1 MTSAA
6 GQMGITPIRVAL
18 VYDFDGTLA
27 PRNLPEHSFLP
38 SVGVT
43 DVEGFWEACRREAER
58 HDSDQVLTYMRM
70 LLTAAERAGT
80 AVTRDLL
87 RRHGAQ
93 TPLFAG
99 VEAWFDDIGG
109 YGRSVGVEIEH
120 FVVSSGLLEMIEGL
134 SIHPRFRK
142 VFASSYAYD
151 ATGRAVWPASAIN
164 YTTKTQYLFRINKG
178 MLEPHEDVNDHMDPD
193 LRPIPFQNM
202 IYIGDGPTDVPCF
215 TLMKRYGGHAI
226 AVYNSDETNR
236 SSFRKCY
243 QLSALAD
250 RVKHI
255 APADYRAGS
264 HLRLLLEEMVLD
276 IADGIVRRKKLEI
289 EEGTVSAPHF

>member
-1 MTSAA
+1 MATTSGA
-6 GQMGITPIRVAL
+6 GQVSIAPIRVAL

-120 FVVSSGLLEMIEGL
+120 FVDTNLCDKLRNVRDDNHRALVLIKCFCNDRQVTE
-134 SIHPRFRK
+134 
-142 VFASSYAYD
+142 VD
-151 ATGRAVWPASAIN
+151 VVGRLV
-164 YTTKTQYLFRINKG
+164 
-178 MLEPHEDVNDHMDPD
+178 EDK
-193 LRPIPFQNM
+193 Q
-202 IYIGDGPTDVPCF
+202 
-215 TLMKRYGGHAI
+215 
-226 AVYNSDETNR
+226 S
-236 SSFRKCY
+236 
-243 QLSALAD
+243 
-250 RVKHI
+250 
-255 APADYRAGS
+255 
-264 HLRLLLEEMVLD
+264 
-276 IADGIVRRKKLEI
+276 
-289 EEGTVSAPHF
+289 

>member
-1 MTSAA
+1 MAMTSAA

-99 VEAWFDDIGG
+99 VEAWFDDIGA

-178 MLEPHEDVNDHMDPD
+178 IDNVWDNSTINLWMPKQERRVPFERMVFLGDGDTDIPSMKLVREKGGQAVAVFDPEKFEQRLSQGHLERLIAEDRIDHM
-193 LRPIPFQNM
+193 
-202 IYIGDGPTDVPCF
+202 
-215 TLMKRYGGHAI
+215 A
-226 AVYNSDETNR
+226 S
-236 SSFRKCY
+236 
-243 QLSALAD
+243 
-250 RVKHI
+250 
-255 APADYRAGS
+255 ADYRPGSLLTIIVKGILGRMARHAAG
-264 HLRLLLEEMVLD
+264 
-276 IADGIVRRKKLEI
+276 
-289 EEGTVSAPHF
+289 

>member
-1 MTSAA
+1 MATSRGA
-6 GQMGITPIRVAL
+6 GQVGLTPIRVAL

-38 SVGVT
+38 SVGVH
-43 DVEGFWEACRREAER
+43 DVEGFWETCRLEAER

-80 AVTRDLL
+80 IVTRDLL
-87 RRHGAQ
+87 RRHGAR

-99 VEAWFDDIGG
+99 VDSWFDDIGA

-134 SIHPRFRK
+134 SIHSRFRK

-151 ATGRAVWPASAIN
+151 AAGRAVWPASAIN

-178 MLEPHEDVNDHMDPD
+178 IDNVWDNSTINLWMPKQERRVPFERMVFLGDGDTDIPSMKLVREKGGQAVAVFDPEKFEQRLSQGHLERLIAEDRIDHM
-193 LRPIPFQNM
+193 
-202 IYIGDGPTDVPCF
+202 
-215 TLMKRYGGHAI
+215 A
-226 AVYNSDETNR
+226 S
-236 SSFRKCY
+236 
-243 QLSALAD
+243 
-250 RVKHI
+250 
-255 APADYRAGS
+255 ADYRPGSLLTIIVKGILGRMARHAAG
-264 HLRLLLEEMVLD
+264 
-276 IADGIVRRKKLEI
+276 
-289 EEGTVSAPHF
+289 

>member
-1 MTSAA
+1 MATTSGA
-6 GQMGITPIRVAL
+6 GQVSIAPIRVAL

-58 HDSDQVLTYMRM
+58 HDSDQVLTYLRM

-80 AVTRDLL
+80 AVTRDQL

-99 VEAWFDDIGG
+99 VEAWFDDIGA

-151 ATGRAVWPASAIN
+151 ETGRAVWPASAIN

-178 MLEPHEDVNDHMDPD
+178 IDNVWDNSTINLWMPKQERRVPFERMVFLGDGDTDIPSMKLVREKGGQAVAVFDPEKFEQRLSQGHLERLIAEDRIDHM
-193 LRPIPFQNM
+193 
-202 IYIGDGPTDVPCF
+202 
-215 TLMKRYGGHAI
+215 A
-226 AVYNSDETNR
+226 S
-236 SSFRKCY
+236 
-243 QLSALAD
+243 
-250 RVKHI
+250 
-255 APADYRAGS
+255 ADYRPGSLLTIIVKGILGRMARHAAG
-264 HLRLLLEEMVLD
+264 
-276 IADGIVRRKKLEI
+276 
-289 EEGTVSAPHF
+289 

>member
-1 MTSAA
+1 MATTRGA
-6 GQMGITPIRVAL
+6 GQVGLTPIRVAL

-38 SVGVT
+38 SVGVH
-43 DVEGFWEACRREAER
+43 DVEGFWETCRLEAER

-80 AVTRDLL
+80 IVTRDLL
-87 RRHGAQ
+87 RRHGAR

-99 VEAWFDDIGG
+99 VDSWFDDIGA

-134 SIHPRFRK
+134 SIHSRFRK

-151 ATGRAVWPASAIN
+151 AAGRAVWPASAIN

-178 MLEPHEDVNDHMDPD
+178 IDNVWDNSTINLWMPKQERRVPFERMVFLGDGDTDIPSMKLVREKGGQAVAVFDPEKFEQRLSQGHLERLIAEDRIDHM
-193 LRPIPFQNM
+193 
-202 IYIGDGPTDVPCF
+202 
-215 TLMKRYGGHAI
+215 A
-226 AVYNSDETNR
+226 S
-236 SSFRKCY
+236 
-243 QLSALAD
+243 
-250 RVKHI
+250 
-255 APADYRAGS
+255 ADYRPGSLLTIIVKGILGRMARHAAG
-264 HLRLLLEEMVLD
+264 
-276 IADGIVRRKKLEI
+276 
-289 EEGTVSAPHF
+289 

>member
-1 MTSAA
+1 MATTSGA
-6 GQMGITPIRVAL
+6 GQVSIAPIRVAI

-99 VEAWFDDIGG
+99 VEAWFDDIGA

-151 ATGRAVWPASAIN
+151 ETGRAVWPASAIN

-178 MLEPHEDVNDHMDPD
+178 IDNVWDNSTINLWMPKQERRVPFERMVFLGDGDTDIPSMKLVREKGGQAVAVFDPEKFEQRLSQGHLERLIAEDRIDHM
-193 LRPIPFQNM
+193 
-202 IYIGDGPTDVPCF
+202 
-215 TLMKRYGGHAI
+215 A
-226 AVYNSDETNR
+226 S
-236 SSFRKCY
+236 
-243 QLSALAD
+243 
-250 RVKHI
+250 
-255 APADYRAGS
+255 ADYRPGSLLTIIVKGILGRMARHAAG
-264 HLRLLLEEMVLD
+264 
-276 IADGIVRRKKLEI
+276 
-289 EEGTVSAPHF
+289 

>member
-1 MTSAA
+1 MATTSGA
-6 GQMGITPIRVAL
+6 GQVRGTPIRVAL

-43 DVEGFWEACRREAER
+43 DVEGFWEACRLEAER

-80 AVTRDLL
+80 TVTRDLL
-87 RRHGAQ
+87 RRHGAL

-99 VEAWFDDIGG
+99 VEAWFDDIGA

-178 MLEPHEDVNDHMDPD
+178 IDNVWDNSTINLWMPKQERRVPFERMVFLGDGDTDIPSMKLVREKGGQAVAVFDPEKFEQRLSQGHLERLIAEDRIDHM
-193 LRPIPFQNM
+193 
-202 IYIGDGPTDVPCF
+202 
-215 TLMKRYGGHAI
+215 A
-226 AVYNSDETNR
+226 S
-236 SSFRKCY
+236 
-243 QLSALAD
+243 
-250 RVKHI
+250 
-255 APADYRAGS
+255 ADYRPGSLLTIIVKGILGRMARHAAG
-264 HLRLLLEEMVLD
+264 
-276 IADGIVRRKKLEI
+276 
-289 EEGTVSAPHF
+289 

>member
-1 MTSAA
+1 MATTSGA

-99 VEAWFDDIGG
+99 VEAWFEDIGA

-151 ATGRAVWPASAIN
+151 ETGRAVWPASAIN
-164 YTTKTQYLFRINKG
+164 
-178 MLEPHEDVNDHMDPD
+178 
-193 LRPIPFQNM
+193 
-202 IYIGDGPTDVPCF
+202 
-215 TLMKRYGGHAI
+215 
-226 AVYNSDETNR
+226 
-236 SSFRKCY
+236 
-243 QLSALAD
+243 LS
-250 RVKHI
+250 
-255 APADYRAGS
+255 
-264 HLRLLLEEMVLD
+264 
-276 IADGIVRRKKLEI
+276 VRRMENTSPSVPSVWRV
-289 EEGTVSAPHF
+289 GA

>member
-178 MLEPHEDVNDHMDPD
+178 IDNVWDNSTINLWMPKQERRVPFEQMVFLGDGDTDIPSMKLVREKGGQAVAVFDPEKFEQRLSQGHLERLIAEDRIDHM
-193 LRPIPFQNM
+193 
-202 IYIGDGPTDVPCF
+202 
-215 TLMKRYGGHAI
+215 A
-226 AVYNSDETNR
+226 S
-236 SSFRKCY
+236 
-243 QLSALAD
+243 
-250 RVKHI
+250 
-255 APADYRAGS
+255 ADYRPGSLLTIIVKGILGRMARHAAG
-264 HLRLLLEEMVLD
+264 
-276 IADGIVRRKKLEI
+276 
-289 EEGTVSAPHF
+289 

>member
-1 MTSAA
+1 MAMTSAA

-178 MLEPHEDVNDHMDPD
+178 IDNVWDNSTINLWMPKQERRVPFERMVFLGDGDTDIPSMKLVREKGGQAVAVFDPEKFEQRLSQGHLERLIAEDRIDHM
-193 LRPIPFQNM
+193 
-202 IYIGDGPTDVPCF
+202 
-215 TLMKRYGGHAI
+215 A
-226 AVYNSDETNR
+226 S
-236 SSFRKCY
+236 
-243 QLSALAD
+243 
-250 RVKHI
+250 
-255 APADYRAGS
+255 ADYRPGSLLTIIVKGILGRMARHAAG
-264 HLRLLLEEMVLD
+264 
-276 IADGIVRRKKLEI
+276 
-289 EEGTVSAPHF
+289 

>member
-1 MTSAA
+1 MATTSAA

-70 LLTAAERAGT
+70 LLTAAELAGT

-99 VEAWFDDIGG
+99 VEAWFDDIGA

-134 SIHPRFRK
+134 SIHARFRK

-151 ATGRAVWPASAIN
+151 ETGRAVWPASAIN

-178 MLEPHEDVNDHMDPD
+178 IDNVWDNSTINLWMPKQERRVPFERMVFLGDGDTDIPSMKLVREKGGQAVAVFDPEKFEQRLSQGHLERLIAEDRIDHM
-193 LRPIPFQNM
+193 
-202 IYIGDGPTDVPCF
+202 
-215 TLMKRYGGHAI
+215 A
-226 AVYNSDETNR
+226 S
-236 SSFRKCY
+236 
-243 QLSALAD
+243 
-250 RVKHI
+250 
-255 APADYRAGS
+255 ADYRPGSLLTIIVKGILGRMARHAAG
-264 HLRLLLEEMVLD
+264 
-276 IADGIVRRKKLEI
+276 
-289 EEGTVSAPHF
+289 

>member
-87 RRHGAQ
+87 RRHGAL

-99 VEAWFDDIGG
+99 VEAWFDDIGA

-178 MLEPHEDVNDHMDPD
+178 IDNVWDNSTINLWMPKQERRVPFEQMVFLGDGDTDIPSMKLVREKGGQAVAVFDPEKFEQRLSQGHLERLIAEDRIDHM
-193 LRPIPFQNM
+193 
-202 IYIGDGPTDVPCF
+202 
-215 TLMKRYGGHAI
+215 A
-226 AVYNSDETNR
+226 S
-236 SSFRKCY
+236 
-243 QLSALAD
+243 
-250 RVKHI
+250 
-255 APADYRAGS
+255 ADYRPGSLLTIIVKGILGRMARHAAG
-264 HLRLLLEEMVLD
+264 
-276 IADGIVRRKKLEI
+276 
-289 EEGTVSAPHF
+289 

>member
-1 MTSAA
+1 MATTSGA

-43 DVEGFWEACRREAER
+43 DVEGFWEDCRREAEH

-99 VEAWFDDIGG
+99 VEAWFDDIGA

-151 ATGRAVWPASAIN
+151 ETGRAVWPASAIN

-178 MLEPHEDVNDHMDPD
+178 IDNVWDNSTINLWMPKQERRVPFERMVFLGDGDTDIPSMKLVREKGGQAVAVFDPEKFEQRLSQGHLERLIAEDRIDHM
-193 LRPIPFQNM
+193 
-202 IYIGDGPTDVPCF
+202 
-215 TLMKRYGGHAI
+215 A
-226 AVYNSDETNR
+226 S
-236 SSFRKCY
+236 
-243 QLSALAD
+243 
-250 RVKHI
+250 
-255 APADYRAGS
+255 ADYRPGSLLTIIVKGILGRMARHAAG
-264 HLRLLLEEMVLD
+264 
-276 IADGIVRRKKLEI
+276 
-289 EEGTVSAPHF
+289 

>member
-38 SVGVT
+38 SVGAT

-99 VEAWFDDIGG
+99 VEAWFDDIGA

-134 SIHPRFRK
+134 SIHSRFRK

-178 MLEPHEDVNDHMDPD
+178 IDNVWDNSTINLWMPKQERRVPFERMVFLGDGDTDIPSMKLVREKGGQAVAVFDPEKFEQRLSQGHLERLIAEDRIDHM
-193 LRPIPFQNM
+193 
-202 IYIGDGPTDVPCF
+202 
-215 TLMKRYGGHAI
+215 A
-226 AVYNSDETNR
+226 S
-236 SSFRKCY
+236 
-243 QLSALAD
+243 
-250 RVKHI
+250 
-255 APADYRAGS
+255 ADYRPGSLLTIIVKGILGRMARHAAG
-264 HLRLLLEEMVLD
+264 
-276 IADGIVRRKKLEI
+276 
-289 EEGTVSAPHF
+289 

>member
-1 MTSAA
+1 MAMTSAA

-80 AVTRDLL
+80 TVTRDLL
-87 RRHGAQ
+87 RRHGAK

-99 VEAWFDDIGG
+99 VEAWFDDIGA

-178 MLEPHEDVNDHMDPD
+178 IDNVWDNSTINLWMPKQERRVPFERMVFLGDGDTDIPSMKLVREKGGQAVAVFDPDKFEQRLSQGHLERLIAEDRIDHM
-193 LRPIPFQNM
+193 
-202 IYIGDGPTDVPCF
+202 
-215 TLMKRYGGHAI
+215 A
-226 AVYNSDETNR
+226 S
-236 SSFRKCY
+236 
-243 QLSALAD
+243 
-250 RVKHI
+250 
-255 APADYRAGS
+255 ADYRPGSLLTIIVKGILGRMARHAAG
-264 HLRLLLEEMVLD
+264 
-276 IADGIVRRKKLEI
+276 
-289 EEGTVSAPHF
+289 

>member
-70 LLTAAERAGT
+70 LLTAAERAET

-87 RRHGAQ
+87 RRHGAL

-99 VEAWFDDIGG
+99 VEAWFDDINA

-142 VFASSYAYD
+142 VRRQSTTRRRRSISSGS
-151 ATGRAVWPASAIN
+151 TRGSTTSGTTRRSTSGCRSRSGVCPSSRWCSSETAI
-164 YTTKTQYLFRINKG
+164 
-178 MLEPHEDVNDHMDPD
+178 
-193 LRPIPFQNM
+193 
-202 IYIGDGPTDVPCF
+202 PT
-215 TLMKRYGGHAI
+215 
-226 AVYNSDETNR
+226 S
-236 SSFRKCY
+236 
-243 QLSALAD
+243 
-250 RVKHI
+250 
-255 APADYRAGS
+255 
-264 HLRLLLEEMVLD
+264 
-276 IADGIVRRKKLEI
+276 RR
-289 EEGTVSAPHF
+289 